1 MLALAW
7 TLDTVGIL
15 ARSAEDVALVL
26 SVIAGGGAEDP
37 EGGAAAGI
45 PCVNI
50 GPGGLPYNFAEEY
63 VLQDEYLNAV
73 RTYVAAALDF
83 CNRAPA

>member
-1 MLALAW
+1 MLDNRSVASYRLQVLLRAAGLNAAW
-7 TLDTVGIL
+7 
-15 ARSAEDVALVL
+15 AS
-26 SVIAGGGAEDP
+26 
-37 EGGAAAGI
+37 AGI